1 MIATRTRKELFDQ
14 CLDRKTRN
22 RKFIDET
29 TLLEPSE
36 PIWPIR
42 TVSEILRD
50 QNHFFAYNFAGI
62 PNQKLENVLYES
74 YEYPTF

>member
-29 TLLEPSE
+29 TLLEPSHTGVLAMKNVINFFSALHQNVFLRTLE
-36 PIWPIR
+36 IHFTFDIW
-42 TVSEILRD
+42 SE
-50 QNHFFAYNFAGI
+50 N
-62 PNQKLENVLYES
+62 
-74 YEYPTF
+74 